1 MNQRTIIALFIAIVI
16 FFLYSSRAIVGVK
29 IQELRFYLA
38 KEQLLNYELSSK
50 VLREKI
56 KQMMLSKDDYRK
68 EIANSILESNIMNSE
83 VANINPDVTVSDR
96 VGLVLVNS
104 VRVISLKTPLTLVE
118 DQNSMLLVQYAFY
131 MERTRK
137 FATALKKYEEL
148 QKRFGRQETNENG
161 FVMLHHGFCLAMT
174 GEIEGAITK
183 LQETESVFAGTHF
196 ADNARV
202 LINALLEGQKKTL
215 EIQNNSLTSQEK
227 AALLYESGNYRKTL
241 EELEK
246 VQNRDDSQNF
256 MRARSL
262 EELGQSSSAISEYIE
277 LAKQRRNEDVA
288 KKANR
293 RLVLIG
299 NIYEKNETISQFSK
313 ENAKELGDNE
323 IVKEAEQGASLVASS
338 VVIKKLTSTEAVSS
352 SEGDKKPEIDPKEL
366 EALKKELE
374 KVVIE
379 EKKERSEKV
388 DKILPPAE
396 SEKKKEETALLLVRL
411 HDGRDLKGK
420 ILTVKDDMYSLSHG
434 LYSVD
439 IPESIIS
446 EIIFDSTPLKPETRI
461 YIQYGAEKYY
471 KTKAVK
477 RDGDFFVFKLDN
489 GKEEKISVED
499 VKKIFL
505 K

>member
-68 EIANSILESNIMNSE
+68 EISNSILESNIMNSE

-174 GEIEGAITK
+174 GEIEKAIGK

-202 LINALLEGQKKTL
+202 LINALLDGQKKTL
-215 EIQNNSLTSQEK
+215 EIENNNLSSPEK
-227 AALLYESGNYRKTL
+227 ASLLYESGNYRKTL

-246 VQNRDDSQNF
+246 VQNRDESQNF

-277 LAKQRRNEDVA
+277 LAKQRKNEEVA

-313 ENAKELGDNE
+313 ENAKDLGDNE

-338 VVIKKLTSTEAVSS
+338 VVIKKLTSTEAVA
-352 SEGDKKPEIDPKEL
+352 SEGDKKPDIDPKEL

-388 DKILPPAE
+388 DKILPPIEA
-396 SEKKKEETALLLVRL
+396 EKKKEETALLLVKL

-461 YIQYGAEKYY
+461 YIQYGNEKYH
-471 KTKAVK
+471 KTKAIK
-477 RDGDFFVFKLDN
+477 RDGDFFIFKLDD
-489 GKEEKISVED
+489 GKDEKINVED